1 VSDLASHSSATTRA
15 LCPTDLELARFVEG
29 TLAAGQRA
37 VVMTH
42 LADCDD
48 CREVVATVVAAAPGR
63 TDVENEDEAAPPAPA
78 PWWLRRPRQSAA
90 ALAVA
95 AMVVVA
101 LRLGPSGAPA
111 RPTAPEDV
119 WTAVA
124 AAVGPARAIE
134 ARLSGMTAHV
144 PLAPPTRASAAEVDF
159 GAQALAA
166 RLGDAATAAAATTDR
181 DVRRAARHAAGVAA
195 LVAGR
200 ASESITLLEAA
211 LADAPAGVP
220 ARADILADLSAA
232 HAETAE
238 TSSRDRW
245 ELALGAAD
253 DALTECATHTAARF
267 NRALALERLARTDDA
282 LRAWRA
288 LAADGTLGAGWRDE
302 AAGHVRVLAH

>member
-1 VSDLASHSSATTRA
+1 MSDIDSQPGATARA
-15 LCPTDLELARFVEG
+15 LCPTDLDLARFVEG
-29 TLAAGQRA
+29 TLGAGPRA

-63 TDVENEDEAAPPAPA
+63 AEDEDDGGPPAPA
-78 PWWLRRPRQSAA
+78 PWWRRRPAQVAA

-95 AMVVVA
+95 ATVVFA
-101 LRLGPSGAPA
+101 LRLGPSGAPE
-111 RPTAPEDV
+111 RPAAPEDI
-119 WTAVA
+119 WPEVA

-134 ARLSGMTAHV
+134 ARLSGMNTHV

-166 RLGDAATAAAATTDR
+166 RLGDAATAAAAATDR

-200 ASESITLLEAA
+200 AGESITLLEAA
-211 LADAPAGVP
+211 LADAPPGAP

-232 HAETAE
+232 HAEAAE

-245 ELALGAAD
+245 ELAVGAAD
-253 DALTECATHTAARF
+253 AALAEHPTHAAARF

-282 LRAWRA
+282 LGAWRE

-302 AAGHVRVLAH
+302 AAGHVRDLAR